1 MPDTMTKKMLKA
13 KAVLIDDEFFVR
25 ETLRSMLE
33 TLPYLEVVGEADD
46 VRTGLDVIATR
57 EPDLILL
64 DIKMPVLSGFDLL
77 DELTRQQQSYGVI
90 FVSGYPDEALMA
102 VQKAAPHLHS
112 DFVVKP
118 IDPVVLKEKVAV
130 FYQKWSIQKEQ
141 EAELMA
147 GLETGM
153 GPRGDEASGLLLF
166 QNSQVFHC
174 IDRSDILYCESAN
187 RQINV
192 YCSQFD
198 HLNIP
203 NVTLDG
209 LEKMLPSQEFI
220 RIGKSH
226 ILHKGSIRFLQKG
239 NRPRCI
245 LARNGRVIDV
255 QLYASNVEKVEQS
268 YLSPSV

>member
-1 MPDTMTKKMLKA
+1 MKNYRIKVA
-13 KAVLIDDEFFVR
+13 IIDDEFFVR

-33 TLPYLEVVGEADD
+33 TMPNLDVVGEAED
-46 VRTGLDVIATR
+46 VRTGLELIASQ

-77 DELTRQQQSYGVI
+77 DELSKRQQSYGVI

-102 VQKAAPHLHS
+102 VQKAAPYFHS

-118 IDPVVLKEKVAV
+118 IDPFLLKEKIEL
-130 FYQKWSIQKEQ
+130 FHQKWRALREQ
-141 EAELMA
+141 EADLMDR
-147 GLETGM
+147 LERVTE
-153 GPRGDEASGLLLF
+153 RNEAEKEPLLIF

-174 IDRSDILYCESAN
+174 IDIDDIIYCESAN

-192 YCSQFD
+192 YCSQYD

-209 LEKMLPSQEFI
+209 LEKMLPADRFI

-226 ILHKGSIRFLQKG
+226 IINKLSIRFIQKG
-239 NRPRCI
+239 ARPRCV
-245 LARNGRVIDV
+245 LARNGRVHEV
-255 QLYASNVEKVEQS
+255 QLYATNIEKVEQTYTMS
-268 YLSPSV
+268 